1 MAAAPRAPGE
11 EPMTTDVQPTNYRR
25 TYPRTVTLEG
35 KPLELRLMTAANRD
49 DVLRF
54 ARELPRRDVLFL
66 RMDITDPRN
75 VDEWV
80 RNVEAGRTVTVIAFD
95 GEEIA
100 GYASLHHNEVLW
112 TRHVGE
118 IRTIVG
124 AGYRG
129 IRLGSRLAEE
139 IFDIAKDLGLRKL
152 TAQMT
157 SDQKGARA
165 TFERIGFR
173 PEALLADYVID
184 NEGRTHDMLIMSHDI
199 DGFHD

>member
-1 MAAAPRAPGE
+1 MATDVEAPGF
-11 EPMTTDVQPTNYRR
+11 RR
-25 TYPRTVTLEG
+25 TFPRQVRLDSG
-35 KPLELRLMTAANRD
+35 KTLELRLMDASHRD
-49 DVLRF
+49 ELIAF
-54 ARELPRRDVLFL
+54 ARKLPRRDVLFL

-75 VDEWV
+75 VDEWIK
-80 RNVEAGRTVTVIAFD
+80 NIEAGRTVTVLAYD
-95 GEEIA
+95 GDTLA

-124 AGYRG
+124 EEYRG
-129 IRLGSRLAEE
+129 IRLGARLAEE
-139 IFDIAKDLGLRKL
+139 MFTIAKDLGLKKI

-173 PEALLADYVID
+173 PEALLADHVID
-184 NEGRTHDMLIMSHDI
+184 NEGRTHDMLIMSYDVA
-199 DGFHD
+199 GFE

>member
-1 MAAAPRAPGE
+1 
-11 EPMTTDVQPTNYRR
+11 MTTDVQAPSFKRL
-25 TYPRTVTLEG
+25 YPRQARLDNG
-35 KPLELRLMTAANRD
+35 KTLELRLMTAANRD
-49 DVLRF
+49 EII
-54 ARELPRRDVLFL
+54 ELAKSLPQQDVLFL

-80 RNVEAGRTVTVIAFD
+80 RNIEAGRTVTVLAYD
-95 GEEIA
+95 EGKLA
-100 GYASLHHNEVLW
+100 GWASLHYNDVLW

-124 AGYRG
+124 TAYRG
-129 IRLGSRLAEE
+129 IRLGARLAEE
-139 IFDIAKDLGLRKL
+139 IFTIAQELGLKKI

-173 PEALLADYVID
+173 PEALLADHVVD
-184 NEGRTHDMLIMSHDI
+184 TSGRTHDMLVMSYDI